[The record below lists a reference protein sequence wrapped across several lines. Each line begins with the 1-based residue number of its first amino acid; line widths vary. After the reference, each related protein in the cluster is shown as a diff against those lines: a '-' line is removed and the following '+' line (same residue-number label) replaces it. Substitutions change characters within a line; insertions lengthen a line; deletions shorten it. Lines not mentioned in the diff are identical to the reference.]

1 MNFGIIL
8 ASGNGKRMH
17 NTTPKQFLLAKGKP
31 LVYYSILAFEN
42 CDNIDEII
50 IVTQKKYFRQM
61 YEIID
66 QNNIHK
72 VHMLVEGGKTR
83 QESSY
88 NALKALQD
96 YAIKSDLVIIHD
108 AARPLIKTST
118 IEDMIKT
125 SKRHSAITLAN
136 AVWDTIV
143 TNKQNH
149 YDQLLD
155 RSSLVTIQ
163 TPQTF
168 KYGLILKAH
177 ENAKNENITN
187 ASDDAQL
194 VNNIH
199 KKVYLLKNKSL
210 NFKITTPMDLELLEN
225 ILSRGD

>member
-1 MNFGIIL
+1 M
-8 ASGNGKRMH
+8 
-17 NTTPKQFLLAKGKP
+17 
-31 LVYYSILAFEN
+31 
-42 CDNIDEII
+42 
-50 IVTQKKYFRQM
+50 
-61 YEIID
+61 
-66 QNNIHK
+66 
-72 VHMLVEGGKTR
+72 
-83 QESSY
+83 
-88 NALKALQD
+88 
-96 YAIKSDLVIIHD
+96 IIHD

-143 TNKQNH
+143 MNEKNH

-163 TPQTF
+163 TPQAF